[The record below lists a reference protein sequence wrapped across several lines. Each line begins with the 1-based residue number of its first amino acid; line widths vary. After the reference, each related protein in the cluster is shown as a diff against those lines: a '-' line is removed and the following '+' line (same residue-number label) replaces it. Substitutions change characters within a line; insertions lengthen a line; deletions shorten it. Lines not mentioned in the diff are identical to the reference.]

1 MFKIKADDGTNNLC
15 GANVRRIRLS
25 KTPRLSQRGLAA
37 RLQVMGYDVDH
48 HMIRRIE
55 TGERI
60 VAEIGDDT
68 HRIVH
73 VFPVAFQII
82 ELRLGTHLFGVVTA
96 HDCHK
101 RRKYAYIILAIGIHV
116 KHP

>member
-55 TGERI
+55 TGERF
-60 VAEIGDDT
+60 VTD
-68 HRIVH
+68 
-73 VFPVAFQII
+73 I
-82 ELRLGTHLFGVVTA
+82 ELALLAQALNTSINELFRA
-96 HDCHK
+96 PEEPK
-101 RRKYAYIILAIGIHV
+101 KA
-116 KHP
+116 P

>member
-55 TGERI
+55 TGERF
-60 VAEIGDDT
+60 VTD
-68 HRIVH
+68 
-73 VFPVAFQII
+73 I
-82 ELRLGTHLFGVVTA
+82 ELALLAQALNTSINALGRA
-96 HDCHK
+96 PEEPK
-101 RRKYAYIILAIGIHV
+101 KA
-116 KHP
+116 P

>member
-1 MFKIKADDGTNNLC
+1 MMNSIYQFEREADVFKIKADDGTNNLC

-55 TGERI
+55 TGERF
-60 VAEIGDDT
+60 VTD
-68 HRIVH
+68 
-73 VFPVAFQII
+73 I
-82 ELRLGTHLFGVVTA
+82 ELAL
-96 HDCHK
+96 
-101 RRKYAYIILAIGIHV
+101 LAQALNTSINELCRAPEEP
-116 KHP
+116 KKAP